1 MTHSRFGR
9 FAWTLPLSAAALF
22 GAAALLPACGG
33 GSGSTSTGGSGGGGS
48 GECTS
53 ACFGDTPVCDPDTK
67 TCVGCLPS
75 DDSCAAGQFCDPAT
89 MACSDGCKADA
100 DCTSPQLCDPTSHQC
115 VSCTADSQCDPGS
128 VCNSSGVCVAGCSDS
143 APCVAG
149 QACCDGA
156 CADLNNDPL
165 SCGTCGKA
173 CTVPDHAAVACV
185 QGICQMGPCDA
196 GFGDCDQNPD
206 TGCETDVSAGGGC
219 SCTPGDTQ
227 SCYTGPP
234 GTQDI
239 GTCKGGTSTCDP
251 TGTKWGPCD
260 GQVTPTFD
268 TCADSK
274 DNDCDGTPDN
284 AKDLDGDGWTPC
296 DGDCCDVAEVGVCG
310 DPLLVNPGAFEVA
323 GNMVDDDCDGVMD
336 NPVGDCDQNLV
347 SNSAAG
353 TDYAMAID
361 LCQSTTESP
370 ANKKDKIWGVISG
383 SFSLAAG
390 SGTPAADSRSIR
402 AGFGPNVSPLGGT
415 KLMVLS
421 TGVAAANSA
430 PNNSSPTFA
439 HFQGGTDMGP
449 ATPAGTST
457 PPSDWLAKHAGK
469 IQNAVTCDDP
479 ADTNVHDSIALKLRV
494 RAPTN
499 AKSFSVSSFF
509 YSSEYPEWV
518 CSPYNDFYLM
528 LLDSAFVP
536 GAGQVANPQD
546 KNLAFY
552 DPPGAG
558 EVYPVGV
565 NLAFG
570 GTGLFTVCQ
579 NSATGCGYGVAGSN
593 TCASGTGQLTG
604 TGFDLEEGPKF
615 LNDPAY
621 CQNNA
626 KMAGGGT
633 GWLTTNGNV
642 KPGETI
648 ELRLVIWDTGDP
660 WYDSLVL
667 IDNFQWSL
675 DASTPGTHQ

>member
-48 GECTS
+48 GECSST
-53 ACFGDTPVCDPDTK
+53 CFGDTPVCDPDTK

-75 DDSCAAGQFCDPAT
+75 DGTCAAGQFCDPAT

-383 SFSLAAG
+383 KFSLADGTGTPSANSKSIRQGFGSGVTPLAG
-390 SGTPAADSRSIR
+390 SRIA
-402 AGFGPNVSPLGGT
+402 
-415 KLMVLS
+415 VLS
-421 TGVAAANSA
+421 TGVAAAKNA
-430 PNNSSPTFA
+430 PNNTSPAYQDFQAAAALNKSSPMPA
-439 HFQGGTDMGP
+439 DWLVANGNNLPNAPGCPEPQGGTVANDPIM
-449 ATPAGTST
+449 
-457 PPSDWLAKHAGK
+457 LK
-469 IQNAVTCDDP
+469 I
-479 ADTNVHDSIALKLRV
+479 RV
-494 RAPTN
+494 RVPTN
-499 AKSFSVSSFF
+499 ARSFEVSTNF

-518 CSPYNDFYLM
+518 CSAFNDFFVA
-528 LLDSAFVP
+528 LLDSQFVP
-536 GAGQVANPQD
+536 GAGQVANPAD

-552 DPPGAG
+552 KSGNSK
-558 EVYPVGV
+558 YPVGV

-570 GTGLFTVCQ
+570 NTGLFTQCK
-579 NSATGCGYGVAGSN
+579 NGPTGCGLGATVGNTN
-593 TCASGTGQLTG
+593 TCAGVTQLAG
-604 TGFDLEEGPKF
+604 TGFDGANPGPNPSFPGEGG
-615 LNDPAY
+615 Y
-621 CQNNA
+621 CQTNNL
-626 KMAGGGT
+626 MGGAT
-633 GWLTTNGNV
+633 GWLVTSGNV

-648 ELRLVIWDTGDP
+648 EIRFATWDTGDGY
-660 WYDSLVL
+660 YDSVVL
-667 IDNFQWSL
+667 LDNWVWSL